1 MGDRKEWMR
10 LVFLR
15 FSHGPPGM
23 DDESWMTSFDML
35 NFARLVSPRQCG
47 LRKPKFQRATLD
59 IIFTKLTHKLNVGST
74 TIDYRHIKF
83 EDFYH
88 DFIRVVSRIQ
98 YPGIPTKEAVERFF
112 EEFFYVNVVTNL
124 PYLGVR
130 DRVMPQNRQKS
141 LMQLFS
147 GLPRVEAAPEAPLT
161 VWEDSSGHR
170 LDQNKSEEE
179 FRDQEAEERLEF
191 IGKFEE
197 APHNSSLL
205 APLNL
210 LISPRTE
217 DFNPESRE
225 VDAHPEPLRM
235 GEQAVPRKE
244 QGLES
249 ELLGQGTQ
257 LPTSVR
263 DLMSQAFQAR
273 HINKLILNTRSNQ
286 GSVQQEV
293 KEEQP
298 SSSKCD
304 SCLTKTIVCLSKVPW
319 LVLKC
324 LRSCFAFLFSC
335 INSSPELMES
345 SDSEQLNDT
354 NEAAFDETENGA
366 RRNRKESPEWSEI
379 VHLTV
384 EWFQELLEEARKL
397 ASSTTVMIFNTTNI
411 IAILSHGFEVITF
424 SAVAFDVQ
432 VGWFSGG
439 SGMSKGSEVVLAQ
452 NDYFEATFWTVF
464 AITIIFG
471 VLAYPA
477 LKLAKQG
484 KLGMM
489 ENNQKAAFPSW
500 RFVLGKL
507 VMILAKS
514 LYFTVMKAL
523 LDVFACREVNGDWVV
538 LRNSDM
544 VCFSSAHL
552 PLVFCSMLSIVLY
565 YPTAT
570 LLYPNLQYQ
579 DKSLDIKY
587 DTTFLVIES
596 QGKLI
601 LSAFSA
607 FFASELYLTLKLIV
621 YIVVCT
627 VLTVICVFVKP
638 CIVKSYNL
646 WKAGGYAAACWCC
659 CWALVNYT
667 TAESVRTT

>member
-1 MGDRKEWMR
+1 
-10 LVFLR
+10 
-15 FSHGPPGM
+15 M
-23 DDESWMTSFDML
+23 DDEAWMTTFDML

-47 LRKPKFQRATLD
+47 LKKPKFQRVTLD
-59 IIFTKLTHKLNVGST
+59 IIFTKLTHKLNVGSA

-88 DFIRVVSRIQ
+88 DFIKVVSRIQ
-98 YPGIPTKEAVERFF
+98 YPGVPIKEAVDRFF
-112 EEFFYVNVVTNL
+112 EEFFYVNIVTNL

-130 DRVMPQNRQKS
+130 DRVIPQNRQATS
-141 LMQLFS
+141 LLQLFS
-147 GLPRVEAAPEAPLT
+147 GLPRVEPPPEVPLT
-161 VWEDSSGHR
+161 AWEDSSERQPGK
-170 LDQNKSEEE
+170 NKSEEI
-179 FRDQEAEERLEF
+179 RDQEAEERLEF
-191 IGKFEE
+191 IEKFDE

-205 APLNL
+205 MHPDL
-210 LISPRTE
+210 LLSPQS
-217 DFNPESRE
+217 DFSPANGH
-225 VDAHPEPLRM
+225 VDLHLDQLRM
-235 GEQAVPRKE
+235 GEQAVPMKVVSLH
-244 QGLES
+244 G

-257 LPTSVR
+257 PPISVR
-263 DLMSQAFQAR
+263 ELMSQAFQAR
-273 HINKLILNTRSNQ
+273 HVNKLILNTRSNQ
-286 GSVQQEV
+286 GSVQQEI
-293 KEEQP
+293 KEEP

-304 SCLTKTIVCLSKVPW
+304 SCLTKTIVCLSKIPW
-319 LVLKC
+319 FALKC
-324 LRSCFAFLFSC
+324 LRSCLTFVFSC
-335 INSSPELMES
+335 ISSSPELMES
-345 SDSEQLNDT
+345 DTEQLNEL
-354 NEAAFDETENGA
+354 NEAAINETENGA
-366 RRNRKESPEWSEI
+366 RQTRKESPEWPEI

-384 EWFQELLEEARKL
+384 EWFQELLEEARRL
-397 ASSTTVMIFNTTNI
+397 ASSTTTMILNTTNV
-411 IAILSHGFEVITF
+411 IAILSHGFEIITF
-424 SAVAFDVQ
+424 SAVAFEAQ

-439 SGMSKGSEVVLAQ
+439 STMSKGSEVVLAQ

-464 AITIIFG
+464 VITIIFG
-471 VLAYPA
+471 ALAYPA

-489 ENNQKAAFPSW
+489 ENNQKAVFPSW
-500 RFVLGKL
+500 RFMLGKL

-523 LDVFACREVNGDWVV
+523 LDVFACREVDGDWVV

-544 VCFSSAHL
+544 ECFSSAHL

-579 DKSLDIKY
+579 DKTLDLKY

-596 QGKLI
+596 QGKLV

-621 YIVVCT
+621 YVVVCT

-659 CWALVNYT
+659 TWALINCT
-667 TAESVRTT
+667 TGESVRTT